1 MLELIGYKGLFYGG
15 KADDSMQAGQL
26 FPQPVIYKNNKV
38 INRNDE
44 IFGKGFAVISKNK
57 IEINDQD
64 NEFLENIGC
73 TFVCLEEDLINQIH
87 WIEKIMEL
95 GEVFIVRPDKYIF
108 GSSSNDVSLEELID
122 DLRKRI

>member
-1 MLELIGYKGLFYGG
+1 M
-15 KADDSMQAGQL
+15 MAGQL

-38 INRNDE
+38 INRHDE
-44 IFGKGFAVISKNK
+44 ILGKGFALISKNQ
-57 IEINDQD
+57 IEIKNQD
-64 NEFLENIGC
+64 KDFLEKIGC
-73 TFVCLEEDLINQIH
+73 AFVTLEEHYINQNH

-108 GSSSNDVSLEELID
+108 GSSSNDVSLEDLID